1 MPLADSSRAI
11 GAVTGLLTERIEALT
26 SHNVT
31 VGRPEPPSANGGLS
45 NPRLNLFLYEALF
58 DPHLKNTP
66 LGEGE
71 EPPLW
76 LVLRYL
82 VTPFDGTGES
92 DTADAFG
99 VLGDGL
105 RALQAVAHLPL
116 TGLQPEDQTALEP
129 NPERMKVTFNEA
141 PSTLLSSLMQGTD
154 EKYRFSMTF
163 EVGPVMIAPA
173 ATPSYALLVGV
184 DYAAAPPGERA
195 DAGVGLSVEPTL
207 GPVIERVT
215 PSSFAP
221 GDPPVRIEGEDLNLE
236 GLEVQLGPVVLPL
249 ERDAFGNTVFD
260 PTTAAL
266 DGDSI
271 SAGSHPLSVARTLAT
286 GRRRAKQPRRRR
298 PAAAAHLGDAW
309 WRPTTS
315 WTSRASS
322 WAPRPTT
329 WWWPCTAT
337 APPCAPSTT
346 WSTPPAPRP
355 RRRTG
360 AYASGPSRSPAGT
373 YRVLLRVGGQQ
384 ARESPEVVFP

>member
-105 RALQAVAHLPL
+105 RALQAVAHLPV

-141 PSTLLSSLMQGTD
+141 PSTLLASLMQGTD

-163 EVGPVMIAPA
+163 QVGPVMIAPA
-173 ATPSYALLVGV
+173 ATPSYALLIGV
-184 DYAAAPPGERA
+184 DYAAALPGERA

-215 PSSFAP
+215 PSSFGP

-260 PTTAAL
+260 PTAAAL
-266 DGDSI
+266 DGDAI

-286 GRRRAKQPRRRR
+286 GRRRGSNLAVAGLLPRLTSATLV
-298 PAAAAHLGDAW
+298 AADNELDLQGLLLGTEADDVVVALYRDGATVRSFDDVVDA
-309 WRPTTS
+309 TGS
-315 WTSRASS
+315 
-322 WAPRPTT
+322 
-329 WWWPCTAT
+329 
-337 APPCAPSTT
+337 
-346 WSTPPAPRP
+346 PPAQTH
-355 RRRTG
+355 RRVRLG
-360 AYASGPSRSPAGT
+360 AEPVASGT

>member
-105 RALQAVAHLPL
+105 RALQAVAHLPV

-141 PSTLLSSLMQGTD
+141 SSTLLSGLMQGTD

-173 ATPSYALLVGV
+173 ATPSYALLIGV
-184 DYAAAPPGERA
+184 DYAAALPGERA

-207 GPVIERVT
+207 GPLIERVT
-215 PSSFAP
+215 PRSFAP
-221 GDPPVRIEGEDLNLE
+221 GDPPVRIEGQDLSLE

-266 DGDSI
+266 DGDAV

-286 GRRRAKQPRRRR
+286 GRRRGSNLAVAGLLPRLTSATLV
-298 PAAAAHLGDAW
+298 AADNELDIQGLLLGTETDDVVVALY
-309 WRPTTS
+309 RDG
-315 WTSRASS
+315 
-322 WAPRPTT
+322 
-329 WWWPCTAT
+329 AT
-337 APPCAPSTT
+337 ARSFDDVVDATGS
-346 WSTPPAPRP
+346 PPAQTH
-355 RRRTG
+355 RRVRLG
-360 AYASGPSRSPAGT
+360 AEPVAAGT